1 MADQPKKMSRRQII
15 KSMGVGLA
23 ALPALH
29 LIACQDDSGM
39 LAGEDM
45 GPAPDQG
52 SDLGNDATDMA
63 DQDQGSEQDQGG
75 EQDQGSEQDLGGLAW
90 ATGGTAAMVAAATYP
105 DPFDGDT
112 PSACTLTCN
121 ATIGPCHTTSPL
133 QQDVSDGWDGLPV
146 RLALR
151 IVDEECQPLEDVI
164 VEIWHTNHEGIYS
177 GNITDMCNDVE
188 AYKSQLFFR
197 GYQRTDEQGRVDFD
211 TCYPGWYSGRVVH
224 IHFRIMTGEYD
235 ASDNAASEVVS
246 QLFFSDELNTEIF
259 GAHENYASFGQPD
272 TQLGNDNVVGGE
284 DDPSPY
290 VLDIQKMSDG
300 AMLAS
305 KTIILR
311 SSSAQSCSM
320 QGAAGGGPGGGGPG
334 GPGGLIG
341 W

>member
-1 MADQPKKMSRRQII
+1 MTEQQKKMSRRQLI
-15 KSMGVGLA
+15 KTMGAGLA

-29 LIACQDDSGM
+29 LLACQDDSGM
-39 LAGEDM
+39 SAEDM
-45 GPAPDQG
+45 GG
-52 SDLGNDATDMA
+52 SGGGEDLGSSELDMGRDAG
-63 DQDQGSEQDQGG
+63 QDQGEEQDQGNAS
-75 EQDQGSEQDLGGLAW
+75 DMANIAW
-90 ATGGTAAMVAAATYP
+90 ATGGTAAMVAAANYP
-105 DPFDGDT
+105 DPFESDAPT
-112 PSACTLTCN
+112 TCTLTCG
-121 ATIGPCHTTSPL
+121 ATIGPCHTTSPE

-146 RLALR
+146 RLSLR
-151 IVDEECQPLEDVI
+151 VLDEECQPLEDVI

-197 GYQRTDEQGRVDFD
+197 GYQRTDGAGVVNFD

-224 IHFRIMTGEYD
+224 IHFRIMTGAYN
-235 ASDNAASEVVS
+235 AADNATAEVIS
-246 QLFFSDELNTEIF
+246 QLFFSDELNAEIF
-259 GAHENYASFGQPD
+259 GGHEDYSSFGQPD

-305 KTIILR
+305 KTIILQ
-311 SSSAQSCSM
+311 SSSADSCTM

-334 GPGGLIG
+334 GPGGLSG